1 MTTSEER
8 ASRSSPTSASDLFL
22 ALRALRHGGLD
33 DAARALELGPAVAGS
48 LAAILAALR
57 WGAVMVG
64 LAWAAPAAASG
75 DLDGVITLTVA
86 IFLASWRT
94 VRPIRLG
101 DHSPLQRTVGF
112 TDVALLS
119 IALGASQGLTSPF
132 VGCLLVAVALVAFGW
147 GLSDGMWAATAG
159 LATVVGT
166 MTVIEGTLT
175 TPSPLG
181 VIALAGAAIFPGIA
195 QQRLLQVE
203 DRRRRQAERL
213 GHLDDTN
220 QLLGVLNEI
229 TRTLPSSLDLE
240 EVLATTREQLLVT
253 FEAERLVLLTHEDGT
268 WSPQIQEKF
277 DLPPTLPS
285 AELPLPLASATESR
299 TVVRVDD
306 LVPTAN
312 RLGFGLYA
320 RLIVNGVDTGLVA
333 VERSNKPFTQHDVDM
348 LAGMADVLALTVAN
362 ARAFRQL
369 RSLAA
374 AEERTRIARD
384 LHDRH
389 GQWLT
394 YIGLELER
402 INAAQDEPSMDLKQ
416 LYEDTQ
422 GAIAELR
429 DTLVE
434 LRAAVGPNRPL
445 SVVLGEVVERFA
457 KRSTVEITLV
467 VPDSPDASL
476 SAVVENELLRIA
488 QEALTN
494 VEKHAMATHAH
505 VGWSVENGRG
515 VLVIQDNGRGFDPTK
530 GIRGTAYGLVGMRE
544 RAASVGAI
552 LEVTSEHEQGT
563 VITVLTGQP
572 SISSNVSSNNLSGPS
587 TLRTSSREVSP

>member
-8 ASRSSPTSASDLFL
+8 HSGTSPTSASDLFL
-22 ALRALRHGGLD
+22 ALRALRNGGLD

-94 VRPIRLG
+94 VRPIRVG
-101 DHSPLQRTVGF
+101 DRSPLQRTFGF
-112 TDVALLS
+112 TDVAVLS
-119 IALGASQGLTSPF
+119 IALGASEGLTSPF

-166 MTVIEGTLT
+166 MTVIEGTLS

-181 VIALAGAAIFPGIA
+181 VIALGGAAIFPGIA
-195 QQRLLQVE
+195 QQRLLQIE
-203 DRRRRQAERL
+203 DRRRVQAERL
-213 GHLDDTN
+213 GHLDDAN
-220 QLLGVLNEI
+220 QLLGVLNEL

-240 EVLATTREQLLVT
+240 EVLANTREQLITT
-253 FEAERLVLLTHEDGT
+253 FEADRLVLLTHEDGT
-268 WSPQIQEKF
+268 WSPQLQENF

-285 AELPLPLASATESR
+285 TDLPMPLPSITDARE
-299 TVVRVDD
+299 VVRIDD
-306 LVPTAN
+306 LLPKAN
-312 RLGFGLYA
+312 RRGHGLYA

-333 VERSNKPFTQHDVDM
+333 VERSSRPFTENDAELLD
-348 LAGMADVLALTVAN
+348 GMADVLALTVAN

-384 LHDRH
+384 LHDRL

-402 INAAQDEPSMDLKQ
+402 INAAQAEPSMDLKQ

-422 GAIAELR
+422 GAISELR

-434 LRAAVGPNRPL
+434 LRAAVSKARPL
-445 SVVLGEVVERFA
+445 SIVLGEVVDRFA
-457 KRSTVEITLV
+457 RRSTIEVTLV
-467 VPDSPDASL
+467 VPDDRDASL
-476 SAVVENELLRIA
+476 PAVVENELLRIA

-552 LEVTSEHEQGT
+552 LEVTSEQEQGT

-572 SISSNVSSNNLSGPS
+572 SISANGISNNLSGPS
-587 TLRTSSREVSP
+587 PLRTSPREVNP